1 MATPT
6 PHQAPGA
13 LRLVQDFLNTAD
25 LEGGGDRIAREEQ
38 LIAWLRQRKLASG
51 SLEATQ
57 ADVDLAILLRESL
70 RSLAWA
76 NNGMSF
82 PSRTADLLNQM
93 ADETKIGIRFTPD
106 GRAYFSSLAGGVSGA
121 LGQLYSV
128 AVNAMAEGTW
138 SRLKAC
144 LNPHCR
150 RAFYDS
156 SRNRAGAWCSMAAC
170 GNRNKARTY
179 RARHKAFEA

>member
-1 MATPT
+1 MIRRFVLRTAAGLAATLLVGMQDAAASGLDHRIGYDDSGIWSLT
-6 PHQAPGA
+6 SQRVMLGTLFVAEAGGA
-13 LRLVQDFLNTAD
+13 LWQGGETRLGRTLWQSMD
-25 LEGGGDRIAREEQ
+25 
-38 LIAWLRQRKLASG
+38 
-51 SLEATQ
+51 AT
-57 ADVDLAILLRESL
+57 
-70 RSLAWA
+70 
-76 NNGMSF
+76 
-82 PSRTADLLNQM
+82 
-93 ADETKIGIRFTPD
+93 
-106 GRAYFSSLAGGVSGA
+106 LAGGVSGA